1 MSIGCCDRTTF
12 DVSISSDLLL
22 IGDYVQTDNAKPT
35 PAMAYSRGDLLTIS
49 DDNVA
54 KLAADP
60 AYWDV
65 ICALNYTAEQST
77 AAADGGIEIAVF
89 KTGEFDVSQ
98 IKLGGVNL
106 TTAQYD
112 AARRRAN
119 HLNVELRKVV

>member
-35 PAMAYSRGDLLTIS
+35 TAVAYSRGDLLKIS
-49 DDNVA
+49 AANVA
-54 KLAADP
+54 TLATDP
-60 AYWDV
+60 ADWDV

-106 TTAQYD
+106 TPAQYD
-112 AARRRAN
+112 AARGRAN